1 MTMNRPNILFI
12 MADQMSARALRTYGH
27 KVVKTPAIDRL
38 AEQGVVF
45 ENAYCNS
52 PLCGPSRLSMM
63 SGLLPHKVGA
73 YDNAPE
79 FRASQPTLAHYLRLS
94 GYLTCLSGKMH
105 FAGPDQLHGYE
116 ERLTTDIYPSDFGW
130 TPNWAE
136 PETKVRFQ
144 DMQNV
149 IETGPCARS
158 LQIDYDDD
166 VTYQAIRWIYDCARE
181 KEGRPFMLT
190 TSFTSP
196 HDPYV
201 AEPEFWNL
209 YKAEDIDL
217 PEIRAIEP
225 DVMDAHSRRIYE
237 HYSIGEATV
246 TDDILRRMRHG
257 YYASISYIDSKV
269 DALMAALAK
278 SGLADDTIVIFASDH
293 GDMMGERGLYYKKT
307 FFEWA
312 VRVPLIVWAP
322 ERFKP
327 KRIDTPVSL
336 VDLLATFHEI
346 GGGSSDDILE
356 TDGVSLVDLIE
367 GDNIASR
374 VVAGEFLAEGVF
386 EPTFMLRDASHKL
399 FYSETDPPLLFDL
412 ISDQNELDN
421 LAGEKK
427 YQARLDELTAL
438 ASSLWNA
445 GAIKEAIVTDQN
457 RRRLVNRAHGIGRRP
472 SWDYQPMTD
481 TSAQWVRAG
490 KWTAEVEGHAHLDVP
505 STSQLWLASKTE

>member
-1 MTMNRPNILFI
+1 MKKPNILFI
-12 MADQMSARALRTYGH
+12 MADQMSAKALSVYGH
-27 KVVKTPAIDRL
+27 KVAKTPAIDRL
-38 AEQGVVF
+38 AADGVVF

-136 PETKVRFQ
+136 PEAKVAFQ
-144 DMQNV
+144 NMQNV

-166 VTYQAIRWIYDCARE
+166 VAYQATRWLYDRARDE
-181 KEGRPFMLT
+181 VDRPFMLT
-190 TSFTSP
+190 VSFTSP

-201 AEPEFWNL
+201 AEPEFWDL
-209 YKAEDIDL
+209 YSDDEIDL
-217 PEIRAIEP
+217 PEVRAIGHNE
-225 DVMDAHSRRIYE
+225 MDAHSRRIFE

-269 DALMAALAK
+269 DTLMSTLKRA
-278 SGLADDTIVIFASDH
+278 GLADDTIVIFASDH

-322 ERFKP
+322 TRYKP
-327 KRIDTPVSL
+327 LRINTPVSL
-336 VDLLATFHEI
+336 LDIMPTFHEI
-346 GGGSSDDILE
+346 GGGKTDDILE
-356 TDGVSLVDLIE
+356 TDGISLAGLLDGGVIE
-367 GDNIASR
+367 PRAM
-374 VVAGEFLAEGVF
+374 AGEFLAEGVF
-386 EPTFMLRDASHKL
+386 EPTFMLRDGRFKL

-412 ISDQNELDN
+412 DEDPSERTN
-421 LAGEKK
+421 LAGDDDHQTKL
-427 YQARLDELTAL
+427 QELTAI
-438 ASSLWNA
+438 ASELWNA
-445 GAIKEAIVTDQN
+445 TDIKQAIIADQN
-457 RRRLVNRAHGIGRRP
+457 RRRLIDRAHGIGRRP
-472 SWDYQPMTD
+472 SWDYQPVTD
-481 TSAQWVRAG
+481 ASERWVRAG
-490 KWTAEVEGHAHLDVP
+490 KWTTEVEGKAHLDIP
-505 STSQLWLASKTE
+505 

>member
-1 MTMNRPNILFI
+1 MERPNILFI
-12 MADQMSARALRTYGH
+12 MADQMSAKALSAYGH
-27 KVVKTPAIDRL
+27 QVTKTPAIDRL
-38 AEQGVVF
+38 ASEGVVF

-105 FAGPDQLHGYE
+105 FAGPDQLHGFE

-136 PETKVRFQ
+136 PDAKVTFQ
-144 DMQNV
+144 NMQNV

-166 VTYQAIRWIYDCARE
+166 VTYQAIRWLYDRARDP
-181 KEGRPFMLT
+181 GDQGDGQARRPFMLT
-190 TSFTSP
+190 ASFTSP

-201 AEPEFWNL
+201 AEPEFWDL
-209 YKAEDIDL
+209 YSDGEIDL
-217 PEIRAIEP
+217 PEVSAIP
-225 DVMDAHSRRIYE
+225 PKSMDAHSRRIFE

-246 TDDILRRMRHG
+246 TDDVVRRMRHG

-269 DALMAALAK
+269 DALMNALDKA
-278 SGLADDTIVIFASDH
+278 GLADDTIVVFASDH

-322 ERFKP
+322 KRFRA
-327 KRIDTPVSL
+327 KRVDAPVSL
-336 VDLLATFHEI
+336 VDMLATFHDL
-346 GGGSSDDILE
+346 GGGASEDILE
-356 TDGVSLVDLIE
+356 TDGMSLINLLD
-367 GDNIASR
+367 GNASQSR
-374 VVAGEFLAEGVF
+374 VIAGEFLAEGVF
-386 EPTFMLRDASHKL
+386 EPTFMLRDDTHKL

-412 ISDQNELDN
+412 EADPNERHN
-421 LAGEKK
+421 LAGD
-427 YQARLDELTAL
+427 QAHRARLGRLTAM
-438 ASSLWNA
+438 ASKLWKA
-445 GAIKEAIVTDQN
+445 KDIKQAIIADQN
-457 RRRLVNRAHGIGRRP
+457 RRRLIERAHRIGQRP

-481 TSAQWVRAG
+481 ASTTWVRAG
-490 KWTAEVEGHAHLDVP
+490 KWTTEVEAKAHLDVH
-505 STSQLWLASKTE
+505 QKR

>member
-1 MTMNRPNILFI
+1 MT
-12 MADQMSARALRTYGH
+12 
-27 KVVKTPAIDRL
+27 KTPAIDRL
-38 AEQGVVF
+38 AGEGVVF

-136 PETKVRFQ
+136 PEAKVRFQ

-158 LQIDYDDD
+158 LQIDYDDE
-166 VTYQAIRWIYDCARE
+166 VAYQATRWLYDRARDE
-181 KEGRPFMLT
+181 NRNARSCSPSPSPRPTIPMLLCPNSG
-190 TSFTSP
+190 TSMT
-196 HDPYV
+196 D
-201 AEPEFWNL
+201 
-209 YKAEDIDL
+209 DQIDL
-217 PEIRAIEP
+217 PEVGAIDP
-225 DVMDAHSRRIYE
+225 DAMDAHSRRIFE
-237 HYSIGEATV
+237 HYSVGEATV
-246 TDDILRRMRHG
+246 TDDIVRRMRHG

-269 DALMAALAK
+269 DALMTTLAK
-278 SGLADDTIVIFASDH
+278 AGLADDTIVIFASDH

-312 VRVPLIVWAP
+312 MRVPLIAWAP
-322 ERFKP
+322 KRFRP
-327 KRIDTPVSL
+327 GRIEAPVSL
-336 VDLLATFHEI
+336 LDVLPTFHEL
-346 GGGSSDDILE
+346 GGGDADDILE
-356 TDGVSLVDLIE
+356 TDGMSLAGMLDGGEAPQRLI
-367 GDNIASR
+367 
-374 VVAGEFLAEGVF
+374 AGEFLAEGVF
-386 EPTFMLRDASHKL
+386 EPTFMLRDIRYKL

-412 ISDQNELDN
+412 ANDPSELAN
-421 LAGEKK
+421 LADDQGHAAKL
-427 YQARLDELTAL
+427 AELTSV

-445 GAIKEAIVTDQN
+445 DEIKKSIIADQN
-457 RRRLVNRAHGIGRRP
+457 RRRLIERAHGIGCRP
-472 SWDYQPMTD
+472 SWDYQPITD
-481 TSAQWVRAG
+481 ASQQWVRAG
-490 KWTAEVEGHAHLDVP
+490 KWTTEVEGRAHLDV
-505 STSQLWLASKTE
+505 S